1 MDASVGI
8 ERQHLHVDY
17 PDDREEGRVQEAKQ
31 ITGQHQTAS

>member
-17 PDDREEGRVQEAKQ
+17 PDDEEGREEAKQ
-31 ITGQHQTAS
+31 IIVDSVLTSS